1 MDKQQFN
8 QVLKQNKI
16 LTEDKLEVLDKE
28 RLQQKNPDPWEE
40 FLVQKSF
47 KRE

>member
-28 RLQQKNPDPWEE
+28 RLQQKILILGRN
-40 FLVQKSF
+40 F
-47 KRE
+47 